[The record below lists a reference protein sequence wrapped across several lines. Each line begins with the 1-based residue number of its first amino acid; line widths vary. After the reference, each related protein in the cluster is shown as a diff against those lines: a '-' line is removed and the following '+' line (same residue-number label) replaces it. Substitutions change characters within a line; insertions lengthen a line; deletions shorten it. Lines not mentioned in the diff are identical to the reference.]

1 MIIKK
6 FKITL
11 LVVLI
16 IGVSL
21 FSFSGFAAE
30 NEIVFGLSGRT
41 LEHAVHQ
48 MYANIPQ
55 ELAKKD
61 GYKMFFASADLDP
74 AKQAADLEDMLS
86 KGANVFIL
94 VTQNKQQIVPS
105 VNKINE
111 KGFPVVA
118 LDTTPAGGNFI
129 FIGANTVLSGE
140 LTGEYIFSKL
150 NGSGKVFFIVGDPA
164 HEYAIRFTNGWKNIL
179 KNYPDIEVVAE
190 QGAWWQTDKALKL
203 VEDLL
208 LVNPDV
214 KAILT
219 NNDLMAIGAIEALK
233 EAGYKPGEVLVS
245 GGDGDKAALKLIKE
259 GWLTVTIDKMPDLEA
274 TTAYE
279 TALALA
285 KGEKIEGVLYSVGG
299 PQILTEVLLVDK
311 DNVDTRPGY

>member
-1 MIIKK
+1 MIKMK

-11 LVVLI
+11 LVALI

-30 NEIVFGLSGRT
+30 DDIVFGLSQRT

-61 GYKMFFASADLDP
+61 GYKMLFSSADLDP
-74 AKQAADLEDMLS
+74 AKQASDLEDMLAA
-86 KGANVFIL
+86 GVNAFII
-94 VTQNKQQIVPS
+94 VPQNKDQIVPS
-105 VNKINE
+105 INKINE

-118 LDTTPAGGNFI
+118 LDCTPAGGNFV
-129 FIGANTVLSGE
+129 FVGANTVLSGE
-140 LTGEYIFSKL
+140 LSAEAIFSRL
-150 NGSGKVFFIVGDPA
+150 NGSGKVLYIVGDPA
-164 HEYAIRFTNGWKNIL
+164 HEYAIRFTTGWKNIQ
-179 KNYPDIEVVAE
+179 KNYPNIEVVAE
-190 QGAWWQTDKALKL
+190 QGAWWQTDRALKL

-214 KAILT
+214 KAILC

-245 GGDGDKAALKLIKE
+245 GGDGDKAALDLIRE

-274 TTAYE
+274 TTAYN
-279 TALALA
+279 AVLALA
-285 KGEKIEGVLYSVGG
+285 NGEKIEVMYSTGG
-299 PQILTEVLLVDK
+299 PQILTEVLLVDI

>member
-1 MIIKK
+1 MIKKK

-11 LVVLI
+11 LVLLI

-30 NEIVFGLSGRT
+30 DVIVFGLSQRT

-55 ELAKKD
+55 ELAKED
-61 GYKMFFASADLDP
+61 GYKMLFSSADLDP
-74 AKQAADLEDMLS
+74 AKQASDLEDMLS
-86 KGANVFIL
+86 QGVNAFII
-94 VTQNKQQIVPS
+94 VPQNKQQIVPS
-105 VNKINE
+105 INKINE

-118 LDTTPAGGNFI
+118 LDCTPAGGNFL

-140 LTGEYIFSKL
+140 LSAEYIFSKL
-150 NGSGKVFFIVGDPA
+150 NGSGKVLYIVGDPA
-164 HEYAIRFTNGWKNIL
+164 HEYAIRFTTGWKNIQE
-179 KNYPDIEVVAE
+179 NYPNIEVVAE

-214 KAILT
+214 KAILC

-245 GGDGDKAALKLIKE
+245 GGDGDRAALDLIKE
-259 GWLTVTIDKMPDLEA
+259 GWLTATIDKMPDLEA
-274 TTAYE
+274 TTAYNA
-279 TALALA
+279 ALALA
-285 KGEKIEGVLYSVGG
+285 NGEKIEVMYSTGG
-299 PQILTEVLLVDK
+299 PSILTEVLLVTM

>member
-1 MIIKK
+1 MIKKK

-16 IGVSL
+16 IGASL
-21 FSFSGFAAE
+21 FSFSGLAATE
-30 NEIVFGLSGRT
+30 EIIIGLSQRT

-48 MYANIPQ
+48 IYASIPQ

-61 GYKMFFASADLDP
+61 GYKIFFASADLDP
-74 AKQAADLEDMLS
+74 AKQASDLEDMLS
-86 KGANVFIL
+86 KGANAFII
-94 VTQNKQQIVPS
+94 VPQNMDQIVPS
-105 VNKINE
+105 IAKINE
-111 KGFPVVA
+111 KGFPVVT
-118 LDTTPAGGNFI
+118 LDCTPAGGNFI
-129 FIGANTVLSGE
+129 FVGANTVLSGQ
-140 LTGEYIFSKL
+140 LSAEYIFSKL

-164 HEYAIRFTNGWKNIL
+164 HEAAIRFTTGYKDIL
-179 KNYPDIEVVAE
+179 KNYPNIEVVAE
-190 QGAWWQTDKALKL
+190 QGAWWQTDSALKL

-214 KAILT
+214 KAILC

-259 GWLTVTIDKMPDLEA
+259 GWLTCTIDKMPEIEA

-279 TALALA
+279 TVIALA
-285 KGEKIEGVLYSVGG
+285 KGETVDCIYGEGGA
-299 PQILTEVLLVDK
+299 QILTETLLLNK